1 VSPPHGTDAGGGRDR
16 TGKLD
21 QPPHLQSDARPAA
34 LEQMLGLEMRDVLHT
49 LVVYADN
56 PVPDLQKSLTSTA
69 NEDPDDLQ
77 RSSSVHIRPA
87 SQSVQRSQ
95 DEAFNV
101 TLRTLRLPEAPGCLH
116 SISEEFHWN

>member
-1 VSPPHGTDAGGGRDR
+1 
-16 TGKLD
+16 
-21 QPPHLQSDARPAA
+21 
-34 LEQMLGLEMRDVLHT
+34 MLGLEMRDVLHT
-49 LVVYADN
+49 LVVDADN